1 MPTSLQHQY
10 VMALIA
16 GLAGALVSACAPMMG
31 GPMGVVAP
39 GAKWEEVSRS
49 GRVFAE
55 GVVAAPDG
63 KIYVVDL
70 TRTAIIKENNPGGT
84 IYRYDPANG
93 VTTKYMEPSG
103 MALGLHFDKNG
114 DLLISQDA
122 DDIGGRA
129 VLRRNLATGATTVV
143 ADRYQGKRFNGAN
156 DLTTDAKGRIYFSDA
171 RYAGAE
177 PYELPNAIYRVDLD
191 GKITQLAT
199 DLFRPNGIEVSPDGK
214 RLYVAAANFRR
225 LPINPLGPHED
236 RFGITAGGVAAYDL
250 DENGDISNGR
260 LVFRNDELA
269 CDGMTMDTDGN
280 LYITQH
286 NGNPKEPKSWI
297 TVLDPS
303 GKTIERIDPPAGA
316 LSTNVAFGRGKEAD
330 VLYLSTA
337 LPWGLHR
344 IRTVRRG
351 HYF

>member
-1 MPTSLQHQY
+1 MLQ
-10 VMALIA
+10 VIL
-16 GLAGALVSACAPMMG
+16 GLAVALVAGCTSMMS
-31 GPMGVVAP
+31 GPAGVLAP

-49 GRVFAE
+49 GRVFGE

-63 KIYVVDL
+63 KIYLVDL
-70 TRTAIIKENNPGGT
+70 TRTAIVKENNPGGT
-84 IYRYDPANG
+84 IYRYDPATG
-93 VTTKYMEPSG
+93 TTTKYIEPSG

-122 DDIGGRA
+122 DNIGGRA
-129 VLRRNLATGATTVV
+129 LLRRNIATGTTTVL

-171 RYAGAE
+171 RYAGEE
-177 PYELPNAIYRVDLD
+177 PYELPNAVYRIDPD
-191 GKITQLAT
+191 GKVTQLAT

-214 RLYVAAANFRR
+214 RLYVAAANFKR
-225 LPINPLGPHED
+225 LPTNPLGPHED

-250 DENGDISNGR
+250 DDSGNISNGR

-280 LYITQH
+280 LDITQH
-286 NGNPKEPKSWI
+286 NGNPKEPKTWI

-303 GKTIERIDPPAGA
+303 GKTIERIDTPAGPLA
-316 LSTNVAFGRGKEAD
+316 TNVAFGRGTEAH

-337 LPWGLHR
+337 LPWRLYR
-344 IRTVRRG
+344 IKTVRRG

>member
-1 MPTSLQHQY
+1 MS
-10 VMALIA
+10 IA
-16 GLAGALVSACAPMMG
+16 YGRLH
-31 GPMGVVAP
+31 
-39 GAKWEEVSRS
+39 WELNQC
-49 GRVFAE
+49 FF
-55 GVVAAPDG
+55 
-63 KIYVVDL
+63 
-70 TRTAIIKENNPGGT
+70 
-84 IYRYDPANG
+84 RYDPVTGA
-93 VTTKYMEPSG
+93 TTKYMEPSG

-122 DDIGGRA
+122 DNIGGRA
-129 VLRRNLATGATTVV
+129 VLRRNITTDVTIVV

-171 RYAGAE
+171 RYAGEE
-177 PYELPNAIYRVDLD
+177 PFELPNAVYRIDTD
-191 GKITQLAT
+191 GKVTQLAT

-250 DENGDISNGR
+250 DDNGNISNGR
-260 LVFRNDELA
+260 LIFRNDELA
-269 CDGMTMDTDGN
+269 CDGMTMDRDGN

-286 NGNPKEPKSWI
+286 NGNPKEPKGVI

-303 GKTIERIDPPAGA
+303 GKTIEQIAAPEGV
-316 LSTNVAFGRGKEAD
+316 LTTNVGFGRGKEVD
-330 VLYLSTA
+330 VLYLSAA
-337 LPWGLHR
+337 LPWRLYR
-344 IRTVRRG
+344 IKTVRRG